1 MWVSPSFHGSQKPN
15 KRTMAYSSH
24 TERATLWGTSLGVS
38 NRAVGTGLYAIW
50 ESLSV
55 PENGL
60 DYTPVPLH
68 IIRRFVSRKSI
79 AKESDV
85 RRVCDY
91 ATQSTLPRGYVLLM
105 HLHRITDDPY
115 SDNAAAH
122 GT

>member
-1 MWVSPSFHGSQKPN
+1 
-15 KRTMAYSSH
+15 MAYSSH

-60 DYTPVPLH
+60 DYTPLPLH

-79 AKESDV
+79 AKENRMSGECV
-85 RRVCDY
+85 T
-91 ATQSTLPRGYVLLM
+91 TQRNRLCP
-105 HLHRITDDPY
+105 
-115 SDNAAAH
+115 AAMYF
-122 GT
+122 

>member
-1 MWVSPSFHGSQKPN
+1 
-15 KRTMAYSSH
+15 MAYSSH

-79 AKESDV
+79 AKENRMSGECV
-85 RRVCDY
+85 TMQRNRLC
-91 ATQSTLPRGYVLLM
+91 P
-105 HLHRITDDPY
+105 
-115 SDNAAAH
+115 AAMYF
-122 GT
+122 